1 MNLSRMALQ
10 STRDPIIMIFG
21 EKLLKRGWRK
31 VDKDYVTLEKEI
43 NTVLKAYIDKHKNQK
58 GEGGEGR

>member
-1 MNLSRMALQ
+1 MALL

-31 VDKDYVTLEKEI
+31 FDKDYVVLETEV
-43 NTVLKAYIDKHKNQK
+43 NAVLKAYIDKHKKQK
-58 GEGGEGR
+58 REGGKGR

>member
-1 MNLSRMALQ
+1 
-10 STRDPIIMIFG
+10 MIFG